1 MTGLSARLR
10 PLRAA
15 LELLTPLGRAR
26 DAPSRSAMAWF
37 PVAGAC
43 IGALDG
49 LAWQLA
55 RRVLE
60 PLPAGVAA
68 AAADAVLTGALH
80 LDGLADTADG
90 CLAHVPARARLDI
103 MATPEVGA
111 FGTVALALALATRSS
126 ALATQPPSLALSVAL
141 GAASRS
147 LMAGA
152 TTTMAY
158 ARPGGLVT
166 AFLPSP
172 ATAGEPSPA
181 GPATAA
187 DPVPADPVPADPVP
201 ADPVPAAVAA
211 GIAGALLVAGAGGGR
226 RAVEA
231 VAAGSAAA
239 LVVLGAAERRL
250 GGYTGDVL
258 GAAGVACEAVGLLV
272 AGRRR
277 VRRVRRDRRARR
289 RPCPVGR

>member
-152 TTTMAY
+152 TATMAY

-166 AFLPSP
+166 AFLASP
-172 ATAGEPSPA
+172 APA
-181 GPATAA
+181 
-187 DPVPADPVPADPVP
+187 
-201 ADPVPAAVAA
+201 ADPVPAAVTA

>member
-181 GPATAA
+181 GPAPA
-187 DPVPADPVPADPVP
+187 ADPVPADPVP

-277 VRRVRRDRRARR
+277 VRRVRRARR

>member
-60 PLPAGVAA
+60 PLPAGVTA

-152 TTTMAY
+152 TATMAY

-166 AFLPSP
+166 AFLASP
-172 ATAGEPSPA
+172 APA
-181 GPATAA
+181 
-187 DPVPADPVPADPVP
+187 ADPVP
-201 ADPVPAAVAA
+201 ADPVPAAVTA

-277 VRRVRRDRRARR
+277 VRRIRRDRRARR